1 MSKFIPDQF
10 EPLMKKIFFLTLL
23 LNVVTCVLYAQ
34 PPCNPSGDFSFSYN
48 LCSSYEVFFS
58 TNATGFTQ
66 IRWDFGDGNTN
77 AGTTN
82 TVNTYSTQGN
92 YLVTMITDFPSCSDT
107 VRKTITIDLQ
117 NDNQLISTNDTAICL
132 GSSKQILANPGSNF
146 CWTPTTFLNNP
157 NSPSPIATPA
167 QTITYHLT
175 SLSTGTNLITNG
187 NFSLG
192 NTGFTSQYLYTN
204 NNTAAAE
211 YFIGTDPSAWYFAHS
226 PCTDHTSGIGNMM
239 MVNGSA
245 IPNLEVWKTIVPVTT
260 NTNYAFSVW
269 ICSISN
275 PNPAQLAFSINGN
288 DIGGLITASIPTCN
302 WNQFY
307 TTWNSG
313 TATSATISILN
324 KNIIAFGNDFALDDI
339 SFAPFTVK
347 KDSVTI
353 TVNCLNACPQKN
365 DFSFS
370 QDPCTPLNATFS
382 TNATGYTNI
391 KWDFGDGNTTSGI
404 TTATNTYTNPGNYL
418 VTMITDYTT
427 CSDTVK
433 KTITI
438 DIQNDNQ
445 LVTTTDTTICFGTTK
460 QLLSNP
466 GLNFCWIPTTYLNN
480 PNSPNPITSTPQSIT
495 YYLTSLSSG
504 TNLIPNGDFSAGNTG
519 FTSQYSYTPNNTTE
533 GEYFVG
539 TNPQAWNPLAPA
551 CPDHTSGNGNMML
564 VNGSPIPN
572 AEVWKTSVTVTP
584 NTNYIFSTWICPVSN
599 PNPAQL
605 AFSINGNSIGSLI
618 TAALPTCNWIQF
630 YTTWNSGNATTATIS
645 IINKNIIAF
654 GNDFALDD
662 ISFAPFTV
670 KRDSV
675 RINVDNPIVNT
686 NSDAIICEGTP
697 VQLTTSGAAAYLW
710 SPATGLSNP
719 SIANPIATPLTTT
732 QYIVTGT
739 TANNCTAKDTV
750 LITVNPKPVVT
761 ITDDTTICQN
771 ASVQLLATGGTSYV
785 WTPTGSLSNPAI
797 ANPVATPATSTKYFV
812 TVTNAVNCNAVD
824 SVTVDVR
831 ATNNFTVNSPVD
843 ICLLESVQLNAAGG
857 DLYSWSPA
865 LALNNPAIANPLASP
880 QNTTPYTVTITDT
893 VCNNIATLST
903 TVTVLPLPMI
913 TASSSNDID
922 CSNNQSQLMAT
933 GGVQYSWSPAASLSN
948 ASIVNP
954 VATPLTTTEYIVT
967 GEDINGCTNKDSVL
981 VNVTSTNAGGY
992 LMPTAFTPNG
1002 DGINDCYGIK
1012 FWGTILE
1019 LDFSIYSR
1027 WGERVFHSKN
1037 PSDCWNGTYKGNR
1050 QDAAV
1055 FVYMIKAKTTC
1066 GDVFR
1071 KGTFTLIR

>member
-1 MSKFIPDQF
+1 
-10 EPLMKKIFFLTLL
+10 MKKTLL
-23 LNVVTCVLYAQ
+23 LLFTIVSFGAYAQ
-34 PPCNPSGDFSFSYN
+34 INLNQGLIAHYPFNGNANDVSGNNINGTVSNATLTTDKAGTANSAYYFNGTNAHILLPFSNLYNFAPQDSFSISVWVAPEAGQSWIAQALVVKSPFHPDFTLSNWNYGVYLWDYTPMGGYALTHLLSSSIDTRIANPCWYNIIMTYKNGIWKMYVNGILVSQDLTQTKFILQDGSSRIAFGRKGDAIGDWYKGKMDEIRIYNRVLNKQEVDSIVGTCFIQCSQKNDFSFSQN
-48 LCSSYEVFFS
+48 PCSPNDVTFS
-58 TNATGFTQ
+58 TTVTGQSTLK
-66 IRWDFGDGNTN
+66 WDFGDGNIANT
-77 AGTTN
+77 ATTVTN
-82 TVNTYSTQGN
+82 TYTNPGN
-92 YLVTMITDFPSCSDT
+92 YQVTLITSYPHCTDT
-107 VRKTITIDLQ
+107 VRKTITIGIQ
-117 NDNQLISTNDTAICL
+117 NDNQLISTADTTICI
-132 GSSKQILANPGSNF
+132 GTTKQIITTPGLNF
-146 CWTPTTFLNNP
+146 CWTPSTYLNNP
-157 NSPSPIATPA
+157 NVANPISAPS
-167 QTITYHLT
+167 QSITYYLQ
-175 SLSTGTNLITNG
+175 SLITGSNLIPNPD
-187 NFSLG
+187 FSAG
-192 NTGFTSQYLYTN
+192 NTGFTSQYTYTS
-204 NNTAAAE
+204 NNTTDAE
-211 YFIGTDPSAWYFAHS
+211 YFVGPSPQAWYFAHH
-226 PCTDHTSGIGNMM
+226 PCTDHTTGNGNMLL
-239 MVNGSA
+239 VNGSA
-245 IPNLEVWKTIVPVTT
+245 TPNLEVWRTNVSVTA
-260 NTNYAFSVW
+260 NTNYSFSVW

-288 DIGGLITASIPTCN
+288 SIGGLINATLPTCT
-302 WNQFY
+302 WVQFY

-313 TATSATISILN
+313 S
-324 KNIIAFGNDFALDDI
+324 
-339 SFAPFTVK
+339 
-347 KDSVTI
+347 
-353 TVNCLNACPQKN
+353 
-365 DFSFS
+365 
-370 QDPCTPLNATFS
+370 
-382 TNATGYTNI
+382 
-391 KWDFGDGNTTSGI
+391 
-404 TTATNTYTNPGNYL
+404 
-418 VTMITDYTT
+418 
-427 CSDTVK
+427 
-433 KTITI
+433 
-438 DIQNDNQ
+438 
-445 LVTTTDTTICFGTTK
+445 
-460 QLLSNP
+460 
-466 GLNFCWIPTTYLNN
+466 
-480 PNSPNPITSTPQSIT
+480 
-495 YYLTSLSSG
+495 
-504 TNLIPNGDFSAGNTG
+504 
-519 FTSQYSYTPNNTTE
+519 
-533 GEYFVG
+533 
-539 TNPQAWNPLAPA
+539 
-551 CPDHTSGNGNMML
+551 
-564 VNGSPIPN
+564 
-572 AEVWKTSVTVTP
+572 
-584 NTNYIFSTWICPVSN
+584 
-599 PNPAQL
+599 
-605 AFSINGNSIGSLI
+605 
-618 TAALPTCNWIQF
+618 
-630 YTTWNSGNATTATIS
+630 ATTATIS
-645 IINKNIIAF
+645 IINKNTIF
-654 GNDFALDD
+654 LGNDFALDD

-686 NSDAIICEGTP
+686 NSDATICEGTP
-697 VQLTTSGAAAYLW
+697 VQLTTSGAAAYSW

-732 QYIVTGT
+732 EYIVTGT
-739 TANNCTAKDTV
+739 TANNCIAKDTV
-750 LITVNPKPVVT
+750 LITVNPKPIVT
-761 ITDDTTICQN
+761 ITNDTTICQN

-785 WTPTGSLSNPAI
+785 WTPAGSLSNPAI

-812 TVTNAVNCNAVD
+812 TVTNAVNCNTVD

-880 QNTTPYTVTITDT
+880 QTTTPYSVTITDT

>member
-1 MSKFIPDQF
+1 
-10 EPLMKKIFFLTLL
+10 MKKTLL
-23 LNVVTCVLYAQ
+23 LSLFLNAFIIVAQAQ
-34 PPCNPSGDFSFSYN
+34 PACNPKGDFSFSRN
-48 LCSSYEVFFS
+48 PCSPYEVTFT
-58 TNATGFTQ
+58 TNAAAFNN
-66 IRWDFGDGNTN
+66 IKWEFGDGNNSTGF
-77 AGTTN
+77 ATTTN
-82 TVNTYSTQGN
+82 TYINPGN
-92 YLVTMITDFPSCSDT
+92 YQVVLIITYPSCADT
-107 VRKTITIDLQ
+107 ISKNITIDLQ
-117 NDNQLISTNDTAICL
+117 IDNQLISTNDTAICL

-157 NSPSPIATPA
+157 NSPSPVATPA

-192 NTGFTSQYLYTN
+192 NTGFTSQHLYTN

-211 YFIGTDPSAWYFAHS
+211 YFVGTDPSAWYFAHF
-226 PCTDHTSGIGNMM
+226 PCTDHTSGNGNMM
-239 MVNGSA
+239 MVNGSSV
-245 IPNLEVWKTIVPVTT
+245 PNLEVWKTIVPVTP

-288 DIGGLITASIPTCN
+288 DIGGLITASLPPCN

-313 TATSATISILN
+313 SATSATISILN

-353 TVNCLNACPQKN
+353 TVNCLNTCPQKN
-365 DFSFS
+365 DFSFNRNS
-370 QDPCTPLNATFS
+370 CIPYEVSFATS
-382 TNATGYTNI
+382 ATGFNQI
-391 KWDFGDGNTTSGI
+391 RWDFGDGNTASGI
-404 TTATNTYTNPGNYL
+404 TTATNTFANPGNYL

-445 LVTTTDTTICFGTTK
+445 LITTTDTAICFGSTK
-460 QLLSNP
+460 QILATP
-466 GLNFCWIPTTYLNN
+466 GLNFCWTPTTYLDN
-480 PNSPNPITSTPQSIT
+480 PNSTNPVTSTPQSIT

-504 TNLIPNGDFSAGNTG
+504 TNLIPNGNFSAGNTG
-519 FTSQYSYTPNNTTE
+519 FTSQYIYAANNTTE

-539 TNPQAWNPLAPA
+539 TNPQAWNPLAPT

-572 AEVWKTSVTVTP
+572 AEVWKTSVTVIP
-584 NTNYIFSTWICPVSN
+584 NANYTFSTWICPVSN

-618 TAALPTCNWIQF
+618 TATLPTCNWIQF

-675 RINVDNPIVNT
+675 RINVDNPIVAT
-686 NSDAIICEGTP
+686 NNDATICEGTTM
-697 VQLTTSGAAAYLW
+697 QLNTTGAAAYSW

-719 SIANPIATPLTTT
+719 NIANPIATPLTTT

-750 LITVNPKPVVT
+750 LITVSPKPVVT
-761 ITDDTTICQN
+761 ITNDTTICQN
-771 ASVQLLATGGTSYV
+771 ASVQLLAAGGTSYV
-785 WTPTGSLSNPAI
+785 WTPAGSLSNPAI
-797 ANPVATPATSTKYFV
+797 ANPVATPATNTKYFV
-812 TVTNAVNCNAVD
+812 TVTNAANCSTID
-824 SVTVDVR
+824 SVSVDVR
-831 ATNNFTVNSPVD
+831 AVNNFTVNPPVD
-843 ICLLESVQLNAAGG
+843 VCLLNTVQLNASGG
-857 DLYSWSPA
+857 DVYSWSPA
-865 LALNNPAIANPLASP
+865 ASLNNPAIANPFASP
-880 QNTTPYTVTITDT
+880 QNTTPYSVTITDT
-893 VCNNIATLST
+893 VCNNSATLST
-903 TVTVLPLPMI
+903 TVTVLPLPVI

-948 ASIVNP
+948 TTIVNP

-967 GEDINGCTNKDSVL
+967 GEDINGCINKDSVL
-981 VNVTSTNAGGY
+981 VSVTNTNAGGY

-1012 FWGTILE
+1012 YWGTITELE
-1019 LDFSIYSR
+1019 FSIYNR
-1027 WGERVFHSKN
+1027 WGERVFYTTN
-1037 PSDCWNGTYKGNR
+1037 PANCWNGTYKGVR
-1050 QDAAV
+1050 QSAAV
-1055 FVYMIKAKTTC
+1055 YIYMIKAKTTC
-1066 GDVFR
+1066 GEAFR

>member
-1 MSKFIPDQF
+1 MDEIR
-10 EPLMKKIFFLTLL
+10 LYNRV
-23 LNVVTCVLYAQ
+23 LNQQEATAIATC
-34 PPCNPSGDFSFSYN
+34 
-48 LCSSYEVFFS
+48 
-58 TNATGFTQ
+58 
-66 IRWDFGDGNTN
+66 
-77 AGTTN
+77 
-82 TVNTYSTQGN
+82 
-92 YLVTMITDFPSCSDT
+92 LVSCS
-107 VRKTITIDLQ
+107 
-117 NDNQLISTNDTAICL
+117 
-132 GSSKQILANPGSNF
+132 
-146 CWTPTTFLNNP
+146 
-157 NSPSPIATPA
+157 
-167 QTITYHLT
+167 
-175 SLSTGTNLITNG
+175 
-187 NFSLG
+187 
-192 NTGFTSQYLYTN
+192 
-204 NNTAAAE
+204 
-211 YFIGTDPSAWYFAHS
+211 
-226 PCTDHTSGIGNMM
+226 
-239 MVNGSA
+239 
-245 IPNLEVWKTIVPVTT
+245 
-260 NTNYAFSVW
+260 
-269 ICSISN
+269 
-275 PNPAQLAFSINGN
+275 
-288 DIGGLITASIPTCN
+288 
-302 WNQFY
+302 
-307 TTWNSG
+307 
-313 TATSATISILN
+313 
-324 KNIIAFGNDFALDDI
+324 
-339 SFAPFTVK
+339 
-347 KDSVTI
+347 
-353 TVNCLNACPQKN
+353 QKN

-370 QDPCTPLNATFS
+370 QNPCTPLNATFS

-418 VTMITDYTT
+418 VTMITDYAT

-445 LVTTTDTTICFGTTK
+445 LVTTTDTTICFGSTK
-460 QLLSNP
+460 QILASP
-466 GLNFCWIPTTYLNN
+466 GLNFCWTPTTYLNN
-480 PNSPNPITSTPQSIT
+480 PNSTNPITSTPQSIT

-504 TNLIPNGDFSAGNTG
+504 TNLIPNGNFSAGNTG

-539 TNPQAWNPLAPA
+539 TNPQAWNPLAPT

-662 ISFAPFTV
+662 ISFAPFAI

-686 NSDAIICEGTP
+686 NSDATICEGTP
-697 VQLTTSGAAAYLW
+697 VQLTTSGAATYSW

-732 QYIVTGT
+732 EYIVTGT
-739 TANNCTAKDTV
+739 TANNCIAKDTV
-750 LITVNPKPVVT
+750 LITVNPKPIVT
-761 ITDDTTICQN
+761 ITNDTTICQN

-785 WTPTGSLSNPAI
+785 WTPAGSLSNPAI

-880 QNTTPYTVTITDT
+880 QNTTPYSVTITDT